1 LQTIT
6 LTADDGNGN
15 TDSTTFDVILVDV
28 TAPTIVI
35 QDVAKQLNE
44 TGSASV
50 TAEEFIVEGY
60 DSCSDASIS
69 IDPTDFDCADL
80 GDYTITIT
88 ATDASGNTTT
98 ETAILTLTGV
108 DTDGDLIANS
118 CDTDDDNDG
127 TLDEEDAFPLD
138 GTEDTD
144 TDGDG
149 IGNNSD
155 TDDDNDGTLDEEDA
169 FPLDGTEDTDTDG
182 DGIGNNSDTDDDN
195 DGDSDEEELANNTD
209 PLDDTSFFVPGGE
222 ETPVTPI
229 LVPAQA
235 FTPNGD
241 GINDNWI
248 IPGVENY
255 SNALIKVYN
264 RWGHEVF
271 ASKGYR
277 NDWNATYKSNSN
289 KLPAGSYMYT
299 IDLANGTAPIQ
310 GWLFINY

>member
-6 LTADDGNGN
+6 LTADEGNGN

-98 ETAILTLTGV
+98 ETAILTLTGE

-118 CDTDDDNDG
+118 C
-127 TLDEEDAFPLD
+127 
-138 GTEDTD
+138 
-144 TDGDG
+144 
-149 IGNNSD
+149 D

>member
-1 LQTIT
+1 
-6 LTADDGNGN
+6 
-15 TDSTTFDVILVDV
+15 
-28 TAPTIVI
+28 
-35 QDVAKQLNE
+35 
-44 TGSASV
+44 
-50 TAEEFIVEGY
+50 
-60 DSCSDASIS
+60 
-69 IDPTDFDCADL
+69 
-80 GDYTITIT
+80 
-88 ATDASGNTTT
+88 
-98 ETAILTLTGV
+98 
-108 DTDGDLIANS
+108 

-235 FTPNGD
+235 FT
-241 GINDNWI
+241 
-248 IPGVENY
+248 
-255 SNALIKVYN
+255 
-264 RWGHEVF
+264 
-271 ASKGYR
+271 
-277 NDWNATYKSNSN
+277 
-289 KLPAGSYMYT
+289 
-299 IDLANGTAPIQ
+299 
-310 GWLFINY
+310 